1 MPLPRTKRPLRSI
14 VRPLALAAA
23 VAAASLCVVCPAAAQ
38 SVAQTEFVE
47 AKKRYDDGKFDEAL
61 QMFQLA
67 WEHSHSPNARL
78 YVAKCFMEL
87 GNYKAAYDEF
97 RGTLRDA
104 ADKAQEDEKYLATR
118 NAAAAELILLEPKIG
133 RLIIAPDALV
143 PDAKVTLDG
152 SPVPAIRLGEPIAVE
167 PGTKTITA
175 SADGRQDVSLEVGV
189 AGGRVVAAPIVFPP
203 VLDDGTVVVPPP
215 PPEDEPL
222 TALQI
227 VGITSMAV
235 GGATL
240 VLAAVSGGAAASKH
254 SALRTGCGGTNC
266 SDPAFADVVDSGKL
280 FEMLAYIGAGVGGAA
295 LIAGGAM
302 FIWGGPSDGSDQ
314 VAGVTPLPE
323 GGAVMSYGLSF

>member
-1 MPLPRTKRPLRSI
+1 MIPLPREKRLFRSL
-14 VRPLALAAA
+14 VLAAA
-23 VAAASLCVVCPAAAQ
+23 VTVASLGVASPVAAQ
-38 SVAQTEFVE
+38 SVAKTEFIE

-61 QMFQLA
+61 QMFQIA

-78 YVAKCFMEL
+78 YVAKCFQEL

-104 ADKAQEDEKYLATR
+104 ADKAEEDEKYLATR

-143 PDAKVTLDG
+143 PDAEVSLDG
-152 SPVPAIRLGEPIAVE
+152 SPVPSIRLGEPIAVE
-167 PGTKTITA
+167 PGTKTIVA
-175 SADGRQDVSLEVGV
+175 RAEGREDVTLEVSV

-203 VLDDGTVVVPPP
+203 VIEDGTVVAPPPP

-240 VLAAVSGGAAASKH
+240 VLAAVSGGAAASKL

-280 FEMLAYIGAGVGGAA
+280 FETLAYVGVGVGSAA
-295 LIAGGAM
+295 LLAGGAM

-314 VAGVTPLPE
+314 VAGVVPLPE